1 MWGAAAGQDR
11 SLMAAEKEERTET
24 GVRMGP
30 PLLNCTK
37 NAATQ
42 AGTAPTL
49 PDPVAPAQRE
59 MCQPMAPSL
68 LPPSSSQTSS
78 ATSAPPPHTVPTFTA
93 GPSQQEH
100 PQHPQAAERQ
110 VPRALLTPSLAAA
123 MLAAAMLVPPD
134 GQLHP
139 APKAPAALARHVQGM
154 GRHPRVGPTAGSST
168 SYRFKS

>member
-24 GVRMGP
+24 VVRMGP
-30 PLLNCTK
+30 PPLNCTK

-42 AGTAPTL
+42 TGTAPTL

-110 VPRALLTPSLAAA
+110 VPRALLPPFLAKA
-123 MLAAAMLVPPD
+123 MLAAATLMA
-134 GQLHP
+134 P
-139 APKAPAALARHVQGM
+139 APIAAAALTGHVQ
-154 GRHPRVGPTAGSST
+154 RVDQHPSAGTTADSENSST
-168 SYRFKS
+168 SYRFISW